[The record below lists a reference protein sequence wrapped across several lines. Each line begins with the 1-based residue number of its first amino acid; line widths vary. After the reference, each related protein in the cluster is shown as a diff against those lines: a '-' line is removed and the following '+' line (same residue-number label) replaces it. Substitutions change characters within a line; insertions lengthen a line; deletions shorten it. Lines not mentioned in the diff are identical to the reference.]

1 MSTRKPTSDSPSG
14 KLRWIRLEDFEDL
27 CFNLTRELLSFN
39 QPIPDFITRSPG
51 ILESCLESP
60 LQIFDGKEL
69 YPSLED
75 KLAILFYLLIKNHPF
90 QNGNKRIA
98 VTTMFVILA
107 LNGRWLE
114 ANPLKLLYLA
124 VEVSSSERT
133 EKEAKVNNIKKF
145 IVRHIIDRS

>member
-1 MSTRKPTSDSPSG
+1 MNTRKPTSDLHSG
-14 KLRWIRLEDFEDL
+14 KLQWIRIEDFEGL

-39 QPIPDFITRSPG
+39 QPIPDFISRSPG

-75 KLAILFYLLIKNHPF
+75 KLATLFYLLIKNHPF

-98 VTTMFVILA
+98 MTTMFVILA
-107 LNGRWLE
+107 LNNRWLE
-114 ANPLKLLYLA
+114 ANPYKLYLLA

-133 EKEAKVNNIKKF
+133 EKKAQVKKIKRFINNYITDKG
-145 IVRHIIDRS
+145 

>member
-1 MSTRKPTSDSPSG
+1 MSTRRPTSGSPSG

-51 ILESCLESP
+51 ILESCLGSP
-60 LQIFDGKEL
+60 LQIFNGKEL